1 MRDRLELTLS
11 PSGQLLPE
19 IDGLPLDVKL
29 SDMGVAFPQET
40 PEGLLVLTEPSWR
53 GPVMPSVAFWR
64 EFANRYLTVL
74 CHTPDVAAHA
84 DLPIHEPDEATCQP
98 LIDSAPPMKGL
109 EYLTPDVLRRLWV
122 GLDKLA
128 RQKAVAHREGPAG
141 FLAEKNPAWKLV
153 GRVTFHLAENKKN
166 SSYPFAFLATY
177 TSRLSHDSRPQYLPL
192 SKALQEYAG
201 AKNKPALINLL
212 TPVQRSAEKSTLIRE
227 LVDASAIYQPQVWTP
242 RQAYRFLKDIP
253 LFEESGVIVR
263 IPDWWKPGSSS
274 RPKVTIHVREKK
286 ESGLGLDALLDFSA
300 NLTLDGQDLTPE
312 EWQQLREASEN
323 LVYLRGRWVEVDAT
337 KLEQLLQQ
345 WKVIEG
351 TVRKEGLTFAEG
363 MRLLSGVSLGIG
375 EEMKL
380 EEVQQW
386 FGVTA
391 SGRLKETLDQLRSPA
406 KIDGIDAGSLL
417 KADLRPYQK
426 VGVNWLHFMSRL
438 GLGSC
443 LADDMGLGKT
453 IQVLALLLVRR
464 REGLSG
470 PNLLVAPAS
479 LLANWKAE
487 IQRFAPSLVLRF
499 AHTSEEPQTD
509 WTALCATSA
518 QTLNECDLI
527 ITSYGMMA
535 RIESLTSVSWQLVI
549 LDEAQ
554 AIKNAGARQTR
565 AVKKLQAQT
574 RIVLT
579 GTPVENRLGD
589 LWSLFDFLNPGL
601 LGSAKTFSAYVKQL
615 AGQTDNPYG
624 GLRSLVRPY
633 ILRRLKTD
641 KSVIS
646 DLPDKTEVR
655 AYCSLTPAQAALYE
669 RAVRELAERLENTDG
684 IQRRGLVLAAI
695 MRFKQICNHPA
706 HGTGDGDFD
715 PGRSGKFKRLR
726 EIGEEIAAR
735 QERVLV
741 FTQFQEIMDPLV
753 SFLATIFTR
762 NGLQLHGGT
771 PVRRRRELVETF
783 QAEDGPPYF
792 VLSLKAGGTG
802 LNLTAATHVI
812 HFDRW
817 WNPAVENQA
826 TDRAYRIGQK
836 RNVLVHKFVSRGTIE
851 EKIDQL
857 IEEKI
862 SLARDLL
869 DEEVGARLLTEM
881 SNKELLKF
889 VALDIHGVASD
900 E

>member
-1 MRDRLELTLS
+1 M
-11 PSGQLLPE
+11 
-19 IDGLPLDVKL
+19 
-29 SDMGVAFPQET
+29 
-40 PEGLLVLTEPSWR
+40 
-53 GPVMPSVAFWR
+53 
-64 EFANRYLTVL
+64 
-74 CHTPDVAAHA
+74 
-84 DLPIHEPDEATCQP
+84 
-98 LIDSAPPMKGL
+98 
-109 EYLTPDVLRRLWV
+109 
-122 GLDKLA
+122 
-128 RQKAVAHREGPAG
+128 
-141 FLAEKNPAWKLV
+141 
-153 GRVTFHLAENKKN
+153 
-166 SSYPFAFLATY
+166 
-177 TSRLSHDSRPQYLPL
+177 
-192 SKALQEYAG
+192 
-201 AKNKPALINLL
+201 
-212 TPVQRSAEKSTLIRE
+212 
-227 LVDASAIYQPQVWTP
+227 
-242 RQAYRFLKDIP
+242 
-253 LFEESGVIVR
+253 
-263 IPDWWKPGSSS
+263 
-274 RPKVTIHVREKK
+274 
-286 ESGLGLDALLDFSA
+286 LDFSA
-300 NLTLDGQDLTPE
+300 NLTLDGQELTPE

-323 LVYLRGRWVEVDAT
+323 LVYLRGRWVEVDAM

-345 WKVIEG
+345 WKAIEG
-351 TVRKEGLTFAEG
+351 TVRKEGLSFAEG

-375 EEMKL
+375 DEMKR
-380 EEVQQW
+380 EEVQEW
-386 FGVTA
+386 FGVKA

-406 KIDGIDAGSLL
+406 KLDMIDAGSLL

-453 IQVLALLLVRR
+453 IQVLALLLARR

-487 IQRFAPSLVLRF
+487 IQRFAPSLALRF

-509 WTALCATSA
+509 WTALCAISA

-527 ITSYGMMA
+527 ITSYGMVA
-535 RIESLTSVSWQLVI
+535 RIESLTSVSWRLVI

-601 LGSAKTFSAYVKQL
+601 LGSAKAFSAYMKQL
-615 AGQTDNPYG
+615 TGQPDNPYG

-655 AYCSLTPAQAALYE
+655 AYCSLTPVQAALYE

-684 IQRRGLVLAAI
+684 MQRRGLVLAAI

-706 HGTGDGDFD
+706 HGTGDGDYD

-741 FTQFQEIMDPLV
+741 FTQFQEIMDPLA
-753 SFLATIFTR
+753 SFLETVFAR
-762 NGLQLHGGT
+762 SGLQLHGGT
-771 PVRRRRELVETF
+771 PVRRRRELVEAF

-851 EKIDQL
+851 EKIDKL

-869 DEEVGARLLTEM
+869 DEEVGAKLLTEM
-881 SNKELLKF
+881 PNEELLKF